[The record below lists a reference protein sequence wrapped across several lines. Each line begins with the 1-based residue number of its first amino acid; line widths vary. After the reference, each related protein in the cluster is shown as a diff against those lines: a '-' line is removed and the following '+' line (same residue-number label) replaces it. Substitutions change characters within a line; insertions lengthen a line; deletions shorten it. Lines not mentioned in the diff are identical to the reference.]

1 MIGLATA
8 AGLGLAVLVVLVT
21 LLWLISLR
29 LRDASIVDVFWG
41 LGFVALNLVYVLLTP
56 DGTPARK
63 VTATVLVSLWGIR
76 LAAHLLA
83 RNRRRRRISATP
95 LARTSRLRLVV
106 EELLQG
112 LPSARRAD
120 LGDRLSAAG
129 GPGKSHAAGSN
140 LDGWVILRALV
151 DRLLVRERW
160 RLAIGAL

>member
-41 LGFVALNLVYVLLTP
+41 LGFVALNLVHVLLTP

-83 RNRRRRRISATP
+83 RNRRRPEDFRYAFGANKP
-95 LARTSRLRLVV
+95 APPGGGGATSR
-106 EELLQG
+106 
-112 LPSARRAD
+112 SSFCKAC
-120 LGDRLSAAG
+120 
-129 GPGKSHAAGSN
+129 
-140 LDGWVILRALV
+140 
-151 DRLLVRERW
+151 
-160 RLAIGAL
+160 